1 MDIFSH
7 IASRRNRHTIVAVLE
22 VKKEIPGL
30 GTQFS
35 TISEVAMK
43 PVRQV
48 LSVVAVVGA
57 AVGSAV
63 AAPYCSMLTQ
73 ADVQK
78 ITGKQVQDVA
88 KGSSPGAGGRCANY
102 ATSDGKLYL
111 GISQLDSASEY
122 NRAVASV
129 PESVYPKR
137 EKLTGVGD
145 EAILMKDE
153 TGLIRYLVARKGD
166 RGVIL
171 FPSGAQ
177 GTRAKP
183 DPSDDQLKKLAITA
197 LSH

>member
-1 MDIFSH
+1 
-7 IASRRNRHTIVAVLE
+7 
-22 VKKEIPGL
+22 
-30 GTQFS
+30 
-35 TISEVAMK
+35 MK

-63 AAPYCSMLTQ
+63 AAPHCSMLTQ

-183 DPSDDQLKKLAITA
+183 DPSDDQLKNLAIAA